1 MLLGLESLYQV
12 SFLEPTAE
20 LSESLKE
27 VAVVDPMG
35 LPMGLSVEP
44 KVVWASAFPEVTPS
58 SPSE

>member
-20 LSESLKE
+20 LSEPPKE
-27 VAVVDPMG
+27 VAVVDPMGSPMG

-44 KVVWASAFPEVTPS
+44 KVVSA
-58 SPSE
+58 